1 MERGR
6 CYHRTVRRADSEGRT
21 WSPLHV
27 VTAAQRARLVVAL
40 ALLNLI
46 LATVAL
52 TAGFVAPARPEHDIA
67 VTGAAPAP
75 SPSLAIEGSP
85 AANPTPAEGAGT
97 AAEAPPAAVAP

>member
-27 VTAAQRARLVVAL
+27 VTTAQRARLVVAL
-40 ALLNLI
+40 GLLNLI

-52 TAGFVAPARPEHDIA
+52 TAAFVSPASPDHDIA
-67 VTGAAPAP
+67 VLGATPAP
-75 SPSLAIEGSP
+75 SSSPAIRPPAAGSPTPNSP
-85 AANPTPAEGAGT
+85 AAGAS
-97 AAEAPPAAVAP
+97 